1 MHKTVQSFHQ
11 GERCKTLALMP
22 RHILL
27 TEVVDVSELEN
38 TREAT
43 SALEPS
49 TVQVDQLPKVPPPTA
64 TGDDRVTILKHELTL
79 TDPSEE
85 FPTPAGVELAIRN
98 ISGQEIATAIFEATF
113 YDQAGQ
119 VVSTVKHNE
128 IEFKPDTSRAIRIT
142 STVPHYE
149 SYKVKSYAVRLV
161 WTTTTD
167 EESIQLRR
175 HELNTT
181 ADGEEHV
188 WGIAKNIG
196 SVKTDAA
203 VVWTFYDPQKQDL
216 GTRVVILR
224 DIEPKTIRQYAFTF
238 KPPKGNTVRTYTVT
252 VGRIEEERANV
263 SSPVHASQHCCS

>member
-1 MHKTVQSFHQ
+1 M
-11 GERCKTLALMP
+11 
-22 RHILL
+22 
-27 TEVVDVSELEN
+27 SELEN
-38 TREAT
+38 TPQAT
-43 SALEPS
+43 IAIEPP
-49 TVQVDQLPKVPPPTA
+49 TVEIDELPKAPVPTA

-79 TDPSEE
+79 TDPTEE
-85 FPTPAGVELAIRN
+85 YPTPAGVELAIRN
-98 ISGQEIATAIFEATF
+98 ISRQEIATVIFEATF

-161 WTTTTD
+161 RTTTTD

-175 HELNTT
+175 HELNTA
-181 ADGEEHV
+181 ADGEEHI

-196 SVKTDAA
+196 PATTDAA

-224 DIEPKTIRQYAFTF
+224 DIEPNTIRQYEFTF

-252 VGRIEEERANV
+252 VGRIEEERVNV
-263 SSPVHASQHCCS
+263 SSPVHPSQHCCS